1 MLIRLGRA
9 NIGAACLLLGFLLSV
24 SACQAGPTPRSLQLE
39 AVPGGDAEQGRAAIR
54 AYGCGACH
62 TIPGVPGA
70 DAMAAPPLTR
80 FAYRKYIAGMLPNT
94 ADNLVT
100 WIRTPQ
106 AVVPGNAMPNM
117 GVTEEDAL
125 NIAAYLATLR

>member
-1 MLIRLGRA
+1 MLMKRGWWIKGCLLGMLL
-9 NIGAACLLLGFLLSV
+9 GLAAC
-24 SACQAGPTPRSLQLE
+24 APGPTPRSLVLT
-39 AVPGGDAEQGRAAIR
+39 AVPGGDAGQGPAAMR
-54 AYGCGACH
+54 AYGCGSRH

-70 DAMAAPPLTR
+70 DAVVGPPLTK

-94 ADNLVT
+94 PENLVT

-117 GVTEEDAL
+117 GVTENDAL
-125 NIAAYLATLR
+125 NIAAYLATLK